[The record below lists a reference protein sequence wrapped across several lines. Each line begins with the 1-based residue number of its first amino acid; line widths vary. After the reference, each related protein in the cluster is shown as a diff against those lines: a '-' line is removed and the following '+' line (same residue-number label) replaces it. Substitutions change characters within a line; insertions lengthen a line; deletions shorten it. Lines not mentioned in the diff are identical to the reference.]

1 MRITIAAFA
10 VIIAAN
16 LGLAVADSAK
26 DTQDKQL
33 AKMYPHLV
41 EQYPVEGFE

>member
-1 MRITIAAFA
+1 MKITIAAFA

-41 EQYPVEGFE
+41 HLK